1 MGGFVRVPYN
11 DFGAI
16 ERVAEH
22 NQSVV
27 AVLLEVLQG
36 EGGIHVADPVYLA
49 KLREICDRKQW
60 LLMID
65 EVQSGIGRTGKWFAH
80 QWTHV
85 VPDVMPLAKGLGSG
99 VPIGACLARG
109 VAARVFKPGNHG
121 TTFGG
126 GPLVCV
132 AGLATLEVIEK
143 EGLLANAARQGD
155 IVMQGLKRELAGVA
169 GVKDI
174 RGKGLMIGV
183 ELDRPCG
190 DLVKRAL
197 AKGLVTNV
205 TADTV
210 IRLVPPLIY
219 QEAQSRELVAILA
232 PLVKE
237 FLSEASAAAA

>member
-1 MGGFVRVPYN
+1 
-11 DFGAI
+11 
-16 ERVAEH
+16 
-22 NQSVV
+22 
-27 AVLLEVLQG
+27 
-36 EGGIHVADPVYLA
+36 VADTEYLK
-49 KLREICDRKQW
+49 KLRALCDRKQW

-109 VAARVFKPGNHG
+109 VAARVFRPGNHG